1 MNYIYNIHVNLKK
14 NLINFY
20 EWNKKDKIT
29 NLSKVKA
36 FIVNYYD
43 YDRILKMNI
52 KVRKEFL
59 DTIKI
64 DNYICLFSNNI
75 DIVCCL
81 FDKDGTIKKISKLDL
96 NEEDDVL
103 AEIES
108 KSKTKLLYGS
118 TNKSNNY
125 KLTTRN
131 ENEIIDKLLDYI
143 KESKNNTELIDYLY
157 YEWFHSSKSK
167 DKYNELVKNINS
179 EYSDKHNELFKI
191 IELINS

>member
-75 DIVCCL
+75 DIVCCH
-81 FDKDGTIKKISKLDL
+81 FDKDGTIKKISKLNL

>member
-1 MNYIYNIHVNLKK
+1 MNYIYNIHVNLKE

>member
-108 KSKTKLLYGS
+108 KSKTKLFYGS